1 MVTAVSPKTFVIFAM
16 NKMAKSAKKGRVAH
30 KEILLHDEHELLDFF
45 MNEII

>member
-1 MVTAVSPKTFVIFAM
+1 M

-30 KEILLHDEHELLDFF
+30 KEILLHDEHELYDFF